1 MAERSLLPAVRSA
14 PDDTLI
20 IADGTS
26 CRHQIHDG
34 SGRSALHVAAV
45 LARSMAAAQK
55 GELVDNNNR
64 EVVQT
69 A

>member
-1 MAERSLLPAVRSA
+1 
-14 PDDTLI
+14 
-20 IADGTS
+20 
-26 CRHQIHDG
+26 
-34 SGRSALHVAAV
+34 LHVAAV